1 MTVGSG
7 LPGLM
12 LRCMFA
18 GCTCKLHF
26 SAFHFF
32 SHLKANTNYTF
43 AGTLLLFTSS
53 FGSIVSY

>member
-12 LRCMFA
+12 LRHMFT
-18 GCTCKLHF
+18 GCTYKLHF

-32 SHLKANTNYTF
+32 LT
-43 AGTLLLFTSS
+43 
-53 FGSIVSY
+53 